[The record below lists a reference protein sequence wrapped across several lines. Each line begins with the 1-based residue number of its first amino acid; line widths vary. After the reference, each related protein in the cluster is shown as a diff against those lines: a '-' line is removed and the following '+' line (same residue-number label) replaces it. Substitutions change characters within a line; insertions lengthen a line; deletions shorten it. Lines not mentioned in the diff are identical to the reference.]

1 MRAGLLLA
9 ILPSAVMG
17 FNLFRPATLAPTK
30 TLDRRDS
37 WGGAVSLGPTKSRI
51 TKAVTTI
58 IPGDAPPSQ
67 SGDLFLWP
75 GMSNGTGD
83 LVQTTLESWPD
94 NSWCGASSGEWCI
107 RCSLFGSF
115 GQLDGDASPVS
126 GDMAVEI
133 LYELQSDGTTWKQTA
148 TDVSTGKQLS
158 SFSHASG
165 PYMTG
170 YGTGTECN
178 DGCTG
183 TVAAQTYTDTVI
195 TLHEADSSFG
205 DTIATSQGATYS
217 GLSSADNKIWTIKTI
232 NIPAMK

>member
-1 MRAGLLLA
+1 MKTSVFFAL
-9 ILPSAVMG
+9 LPSAVMG
-17 FNLFRPATLAPTK
+17 LSLYGFPPVVPTK

-58 IPGDAPPSQ
+58 LPGTAPSTQ
-67 SGDLFLWP
+67 NGELFLWP

-94 NSWCGASSGEWCI
+94 NSWCGAVTGEWCI

-115 GQLDGDASPVS
+115 GQLDGTASPVS
-126 GDMAVEI
+126 GSMSVEI

-148 TDVSTGKQLS
+148 TDVATGSQLS
-158 SFSHASG
+158 TFSYNSG

-170 YGTGTECN
+170 YGTGTEC
-178 DGCTG
+178 DSDCTG
-183 TVAAQTYTDTVI
+183 TIAAQTYSNTVI
-195 TLHEADSSFG
+195 TLAAADATFG
-205 DTIATSQGATYS
+205 NTITTSGGATYS
-217 GLSSADNKIWTIKTI
+217 GLTTSDNKVWTIKSM
-232 NIPAMK
+232 NIPAMT